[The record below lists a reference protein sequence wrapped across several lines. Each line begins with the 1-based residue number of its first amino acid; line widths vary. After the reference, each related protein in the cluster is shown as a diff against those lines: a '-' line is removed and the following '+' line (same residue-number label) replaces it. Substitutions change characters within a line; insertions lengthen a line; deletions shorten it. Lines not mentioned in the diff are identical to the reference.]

1 MVPMGTSAQ
10 APAGPAS
17 RRGIVCRVKSER
29 TLACLAVLLVACGAG
44 AKPAAPPEG
53 PTVGG
58 PEGTDAT
65 AAQAKAAPEEAA
77 AATAPTEHPSPAE
90 IFARIKDDL
99 TACYEQGKKAA
110 PKMAGGRVTLH
121 NAVDERGVTTCVI
134 PSDDTGLTQE
144 VEDCMSERLA
154 KERYAAGGAWTTE
167 MPVVVKGGAVT
178 LGDPKANDG
187 ASFSSVETHGI
198 PDAVPVIKA
207 LMPELD
213 ACVSQMGESSGLRLV
228 YVGGRIGAHGEVQC
242 ALATAADD
250 VPEPVRNCA
259 AGVISKA
266 KFGTPRSG
274 AGLVSIPVKI
284 LGKKTK

>member
-1 MVPMGTSAQ
+1 
-10 APAGPAS
+10 
-17 RRGIVCRVKSER
+17 VKSER

-65 AAQAKAAPEEAA
+65 AAQAKAAAPEEG
-77 AATAPTEHPSPAE
+77 AATAAPTKHPSPAE

-99 TACYEQGKKAA
+99 TACYEQGKRAA
-110 PKMAGGRVTLH
+110 PKMAGGKVTLH

-178 LGDPKANDG
+178 LGDPKANAG
-187 ASFSSVETHGI
+187 ASFESVETHGI

-274 AGLVSIPVKI
+274 VGLVSIPVKI